1 MENNL
6 TNIPKERPQEINEI
20 LNSLKRYDISII
32 KELEN
37 YVFKQIKENFQ
48 DLNSNL
54 ALLQLYSLSD
64 EDIYEFEDDSEETKE
79 INNNNNNNT
88 EEDDEDE
95 DEDDYDYK
103 IRTDISIKILIKG
116 LINFNYND
124 FELYLNLL
132 PSYVLNEI
140 KDTKESKESKD
151 TITSDPTKQKKLKSI
166 DEFNYN
172 TLKLIEVYKELI
184 NCKFEK
190 FWLIFNDK
198 ESTFNKILN
207 TYYYTA
213 ITESSSASSSTSTS
227 IIENSAILKFEI
239 LKSISKLLK
248 HSTISINLNQLLKI
262 FNGFE
267 SKDKTIE
274 FIKNELNW
282 EINDKNIVLINDST
296 NEINENDN
304 SNTNSNNTSENIKI
318 EQLSRILKKIVE
330 F

>member
-6 TNIPKERPQEINEI
+6 TSIPKERPQEINEI

-79 INNNNNNNT
+79 TNTNNNNT
-88 EEDDEDE
+88 TEDGDDDEDDDDE
-95 DEDDYDYK
+95 DDDYDYK

-140 KDTKESKESKD
+140 KETKDSKD
-151 TITSDPTKQKKLKSI
+151 SKDSDKKDQKKLKSI
-166 DEFNYN
+166 DEFNFN
-172 TLKLIEVYKELI
+172 VLNLIEVYKELI
-184 NCKFEK
+184 NCKFEN

-198 ESTFNKILN
+198 ESIFNKILS

-213 ITESSSASSSTSTS
+213 ITESTTNSSES
-227 IIENSAILKFEI
+227 INNNTDLILKFEI

-262 FNGFE
+262 FNGLE

-296 NEINENDN
+296 SDINENDN
-304 SNTNSNNTSENIKI
+304 SNTNSTNSENIKL